1 MAPGSSSK
9 PYVPPAGTAQAQV
22 AIDRTPATSGAAFAQ
37 QVFGPQAT
45 TGFGFSAMSAS
56 QSPKKDEL
64 PIPTVEEH
72 DFPSLLGAQQV
83 HPLLSELHEHCW

>member
-22 AIDRTPATSGAAFAQ
+22 AIDRTPTTSGAAFAQ

-45 TGFGFSAMSAS
+45 AGFGFSAMSAS
-56 QSPKKDEL
+56 QRPTKDEL
-64 PIPTVEEH
+64 PLPTIEEH
-72 DFPSLLGAQQV
+72 DFPS
-83 HPLLSELHEHCW
+83 PLEGQ